1 MLLLSDLKEGQRAQI
16 QEIQGEDVL
25 SQRLREM
32 GLLEGDTVEVVG
44 FAPLGDPMEL
54 RLNDYY
60 LSLRKAEAARIL
72 VTTE

>member
-1 MLLLSDLKEGQRAQI
+1 MRLLSDLKEGQLGRI

-32 GLLEGDTVEVVG
+32 GLLEGDVVEVVG

-54 RLNDYY
+54 RLNDYF
-60 LSLRKAEAARIL
+60 LSLRKVEASRIL
-72 VTTE
+72 VIME